1 MSDVTAFE
9 KSMSLFAYL
18 DNGGKDPRKIER
30 MWRAAFSRVLR
41 EMGFNRKARKVMWD
55 TLAIG
60 GWKHLHQ
67 TEEEKLKTREE
78 WLEAFKWEVF
88 YCSDR
93 YALDR
98 LTRCHW
104 LYRQWAEDW
113 KWSQR

>member
-9 KSMSLFAYL
+9 KSTSLCMYL
-18 DNGGKDPRKIER
+18 RNGGKDPRKIGR

-55 TLAIG
+55 MLALG
-60 GWKHLHQ
+60 NWKRLHQ

-78 WLEAFKWEVF
+78 WLEALQWEVF

-93 YALDR
+93 WSLDR

-104 LYRQWAEDW
+104 LYRQWAGI
-113 KWSQR
+113 